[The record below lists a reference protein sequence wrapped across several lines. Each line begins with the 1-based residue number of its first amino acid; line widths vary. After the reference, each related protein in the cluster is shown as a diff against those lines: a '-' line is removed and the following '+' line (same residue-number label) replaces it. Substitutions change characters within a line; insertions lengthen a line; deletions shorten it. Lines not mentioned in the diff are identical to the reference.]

1 MSLYFLAWTLHGGKM
16 LICQGICAFPLSCF
30 SLFMSAS
37 IYFER
42 PFAICCSGPNKHTR
56 TSNIEGKEKEM
67 ENGAA
72 YGNEVVFE

>member
-1 MSLYFLAWTLHGGKM
+1 
-16 LICQGICAFPLSCF
+16 
-30 SLFMSAS
+30 MSAS